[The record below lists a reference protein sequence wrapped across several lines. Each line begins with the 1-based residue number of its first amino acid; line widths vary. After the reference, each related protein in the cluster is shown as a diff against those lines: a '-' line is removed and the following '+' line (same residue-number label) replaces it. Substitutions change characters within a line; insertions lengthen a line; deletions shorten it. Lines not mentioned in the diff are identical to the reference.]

1 MQVQRRY
8 AEIRGGSKR
17 VGARL
22 LEDWMLSRRPGETS
36 PLRFA
41 MKDGNSFNLNAFRRN
56 YDAAESVSRHP
67 SDALK
72 LFSCRLRG
80 TRSESRFPAGGILR
94 RINKLP
100 NFGALLVQV
109 GEVLFAEPP
118 IHLELLL
125 CTVLFAGANV
135 SLAKTILSV
144 SKIGIELKRADIL
157 RDGLGILILIG
168 VEIAELQVGL
178 RELGVERQ
186 RFAQQG
192 FDLMEIQAGI
202 LGAPALP

>member
-17 VGARL
+17 VGARV
-22 LEDWMLSRRPGETS
+22 LEDCMLSRRPGETS

-41 MKDGNSFNLNAFRRN
+41 MKDGNSFNVNAFRRN

-67 SDALK
+67 SDALR

-80 TRSESRFPAGGILR
+80 TRSESRFRGWGILR

-100 NFGALLVQV
+100 NFRSLLVEI
-109 GEVLFAEPP
+109 GEVLFAEPL

-125 CTVLFAGANV
+125 GAVLFAGANV
-135 SLAKTILSV
+135 SLAKTIVSV

-157 RDGLGILILIG
+157 PDGLDIFILVG
-168 VEIAELQVGL
+168 VEIAELQV
-178 RELGVERQ
+178 RFRKFGVERQ
-186 RFAQQG
+186 RFVQQG

-202 LGAPALP
+202 LGALALP

>member
-1 MQVQRRY
+1 MQFQHRY
-8 AEIRGGSKR
+8 AEIRGESKR
-17 VGARL
+17 VGARV
-22 LEDWMLSRRPGETS
+22 LEDGMLSRRPGEAA

-41 MKDGNSFNLNAFRRN
+41 MKDENSFNLNAFRRN
-56 YDAAESVSRHP
+56 HDAAESVSRHP

-72 LFSCRLRG
+72 LFSCPLRE
-80 TRSESRFPAGGILR
+80 TRSASRFRGGGILR

-100 NFGALLVQV
+100 NFAALFVYV

-125 CTVLFAGANV
+125 GTVLFAGANV
-135 SLAKTILSV
+135 SLAQTIVSV

-157 RDGLGILILIG
+157 RDGSGMLILVG
-168 VEIAELQVGL
+168 VEIAELQVGF
-178 RELGVERQ
+178 RQLGVEGQ

-202 LGAPALP
+202 LGALALP